1 MNPKLRELNFGFFM
15 ANIIGLTGGIGSGK
29 TTVAKVFATL
39 GIPVFNADA
48 VAKELMQN
56 DPIVKLKLIELF
68 GDNVFANGQ
77 LDRNFLAKIVFADPH
92 QLERLN
98 AIVHPIT
105 IQAAKD
111 WATMQSAPY
120 VIKEAALVFESG
132 SGEGLAGV
140 IGVSAP
146 LPLRIHRV
154 MQRENCTKQEVEKRM
169 QNQLSETLKMK
180 LCDWVIIN
188 DDQVL
193 VVPQVVALHEK
204 LLKQFSMDN
213 VNPN

>member
-15 ANIIGLTGGIGSGK
+15 AKIIGLTGGIGCGK

-39 GIPVFNADA
+39 GIPVFNADL

-56 DPIVKLKLIELF
+56 DPIIKHQLIEAF
-68 GDNVFANGQ
+68 GEHVFANGQ
-77 LDRNFLAKIVFADPH
+77 LDRNYLAKIVFADIY

-98 AIVHPIT
+98 ALVHPVT
-105 IQAAKD
+105 IQAAKE
-111 WATMQSAPY
+111 WAAKQNTPY

-132 SGEGLAGV
+132 SGDGLAGV
-140 IGVSAP
+140 IGVTAP
-146 LPLRIHRV
+146 MSLRMHRV
-154 MQRENCTKQEVEKRM
+154 MQRDNCTKQEVEKRM
-169 QNQLSETLKMK
+169 QNQISDTIKMK

-193 VVPQVVALHEK
+193 VVPQVVALHEI
-204 LLKQFSMDN
+204 LMQQFS
-213 VNPN
+213 